1 MRVCCDI
8 DQKNFKVEYYDDEF
22 KILLKK
28 EIEMELDIWGGF
40 YNGDDAY
47 YVVEGVN
54 NESEND
60 EAEVIRIIK
69 YDKTWKRI

>member
-1 MRVCCDI
+1 
-8 DQKNFKVEYYDDEF
+8 
-22 KILLKK
+22 
-28 EIEMELDIWGGF
+28 MELDIWGGF